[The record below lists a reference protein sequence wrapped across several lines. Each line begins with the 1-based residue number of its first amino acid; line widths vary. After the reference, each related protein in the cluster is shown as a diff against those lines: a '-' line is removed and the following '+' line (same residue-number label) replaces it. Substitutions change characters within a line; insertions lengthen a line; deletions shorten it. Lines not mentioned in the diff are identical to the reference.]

1 MIRIIHLNIKV
12 NKQLPNMQIHYIY
25 NKKCIQ
31 YLQWLM
37 TQTVGK
43 KKSIDFFIDC
53 TADDKQ
59 NIVQAGQDQIWQ
71 QSSHLSHHT
80 NNFRFW
86 ARWKFPEKHYKVAI
100 FLE

>member
-1 MIRIIHLNIKV
+1 
-12 NKQLPNMQIHYIY
+12 
-25 NKKCIQ
+25 
-31 YLQWLM
+31 M

-71 QSSHLSHHT
+71 QSSHVSHVTISDFELVEKFQKNTT
-80 NNFRFW
+80 NLPYFW
-86 ARWKFPEKHYKVAI
+86 NKPHCNKSKVCI
-100 FLE
+100 